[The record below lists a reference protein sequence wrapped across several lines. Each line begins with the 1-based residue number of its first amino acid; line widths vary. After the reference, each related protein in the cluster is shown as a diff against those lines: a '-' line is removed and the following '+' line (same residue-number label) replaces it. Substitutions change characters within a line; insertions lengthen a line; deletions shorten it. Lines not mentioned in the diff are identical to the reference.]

1 MACPSGRQRNTEG
14 YQEEVMTAFVRVAKL
29 DEIPTGRA
37 RLVFVEGKAIALFKV
52 EGEVYALDDSCPHL
66 GSSLGMGRQ
75 DGAFVTCR
83 AHGLCFDVRTGRMRG
98 VNGLC
103 AKTYGVQVVA
113 GDISIDIDRPENK
126 PPQADASAA
135 PAPSARSCGSR

>member
-1 MACPSGRQRNTEG
+1 
-14 YQEEVMTAFVRVAKL
+14 MTAFVRVAKL
-29 DEIPTGRA
+29 DEIPAGRA

-52 EGEVYALDDSCPHL
+52 EGEVYALDDSCPHQ

-98 VNGLC
+98 VDGLC
-103 AKTYGVQVVA
+103 AKTYRVQVAA
-113 GDISIDIDRPENK
+113 GDIAVDIDHTNCTP

-135 PAPSARSCGSR
+135 PAPSARSGGSR

>member
-1 MACPSGRQRNTEG
+1 
-14 YQEEVMTAFVRVAKL
+14 MTGFVRVAKL
-29 DEIPTGRA
+29 DEIPTGRG
-37 RLVFVEGKAIALFKV
+37 RLVFVDGKPIALFKV
-52 EGEVYALDDSCPHL
+52 EGDVYALDDACPHQ

-103 AKTYGVQVVA
+103 AKTYRVQVVA
-113 GDISIDIDRPENK
+113 GDVVVEINRPDRPE
-126 PPQADASAA
+126 ADNDET
-135 PAPSARSCGSR
+135 